1 MKKKV
6 VGFLCDI
13 GVIFIGGVIYA
24 VAINTFTAPNKIVVS
39 GITGIGSILNYLFNI
54 PIGLFV
60 IAANVLLFLLAFR
73 FVSKRTLF
81 KSAIAIVITS
91 ALIDITAV
99 LPWFPKYTDD
109 PLLACVFGGALTGIG
124 LGIIFMRG
132 ITTGGVDLIALLLEK
147 LFPFISYG
155 KLLMFI
161 DMVIVIAAGLVSKSL
176 TAVLYAAIIVCVYG
190 VIVDKLL
197 NGLDSAKVVYII
209 SNKGDAICA
218 AVTEHL
224 HRGVKRINAFGGYTN
239 EPKPMLMIVVRPME
253 LFKLKQIVK
262 GTDEHAF
269 VIVGDVSEVVGRGF
283 KTEEDG
289 LQ

>member
-161 DMVIVIAAGLVSKSL
+161 DMVIVVAAGLVSKSL

-224 HRGVKRINAFGGYTN
+224 HRGVTRINAFGGYTN
-239 EPKPMLMIVVRPME
+239 EPKPMLMTVVRPME

>member
-161 DMVIVIAAGLVSKSL
+161 DMVIVVAAGLVS
-176 TAVLYAAIIVCVYG
+176 
-190 VIVDKLL
+190 
-197 NGLDSAKVVYII
+197 
-209 SNKGDAICA
+209 
-218 AVTEHL
+218 
-224 HRGVKRINAFGGYTN
+224 
-239 EPKPMLMIVVRPME
+239 
-253 LFKLKQIVK
+253 
-262 GTDEHAF
+262 
-269 VIVGDVSEVVGRGF
+269 
-283 KTEEDG
+283 
-289 LQ
+289 